1 MHGENIFSWII
12 TLINFAILYVLFDII
27 LIKPMIQ
34 AAKDRETRAK
44 NNLDEAES
52 LYQDAVKHK
61 AEYEKLLTGLAAEK
75 EQIARHAQEEA
86 ERIKEYFEEEALR
99 EANWVRQRAASE
111 ADILRRQATL
121 ELQDLASEQSVV
133 RAKQLLQ
140 SCLAEGDKKAIL
152 ANFVERVG
160 STKHAS

>member
-34 AAKDRETRAK
+34 AAKDREVKAK

-61 AEYEKLLTGLAAEK
+61 AEYEKLLVGLPAEK

-86 ERIKEYFEEEALR
+86 ERIKEYFEEEAVR
-99 EANWVRQRAASE
+99 EANWVRQRSTSE
-111 ADILRRQATL
+111 ADMMRRQATL
-121 ELQDLASEQSVV
+121 ELQDLASEQSVT
-133 RAKQLLQ
+133 RARQLLEE
-140 SCLAEGDKKAIL
+140 CLAAGDKKAIL

-160 STKHAS
+160 STTHAS